1 VRQALRMRPDR
12 LVVGEV
18 RDGSV
23 TDLLAAL
30 NTGHEGGCGTLH
42 ANSAADVPAR
52 IEALAL
58 AAGWTREATHS
69 QVASALHVVVHLGR
83 RRDGTRVLR
92 EVALPRR
99 GADGLVSMESA
110 LVFDDHGATTFGP
123 AADRLE
129 RQLAA

>member
-1 VRQALRMRPDR
+1 MGLSPETDADIARVTEALAMITPRWNVRIL
-12 LVVGEV
+12 
-18 RDGSV
+18 
-23 TDLLAAL
+23 
-30 NTGHEGGCGTLH
+30 
-42 ANSAADVPAR
+42 
-52 IEALAL
+52 LAL

-69 QVASALHVVVHLGR
+69 QVASALHVVIHLGR

-92 EVALPRR
+92 ELALPRR

-129 RQLAA
+129 RER

>member
-1 VRQALRMRPDR
+1 MRPDR

-52 IEALAL
+52 VEALAL

-69 QVASALHVVVHLGR
+69 QLAAALAR
-83 RRDGTRVLR
+83 RGPPRPATATARRVLR
-92 EVALPRR
+92 EVAVPRR
-99 GADGLVSMESA
+99 GADGLVTMESA
-110 LVFDDHGATTFGP
+110 VVFDDDGATTLGP
-123 AADRLE
+123 ARGPAR
-129 RQLAA
+129 AAARAA